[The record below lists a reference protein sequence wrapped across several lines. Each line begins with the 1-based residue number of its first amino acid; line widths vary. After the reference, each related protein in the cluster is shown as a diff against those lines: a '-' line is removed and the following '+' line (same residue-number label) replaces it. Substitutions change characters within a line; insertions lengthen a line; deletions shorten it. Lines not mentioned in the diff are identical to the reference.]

1 MFNKDNVNNSGF
13 TLIELLIAMTI
24 TAIVSA
30 AVFST
35 YRSQQNAQLAQK
47 QVADMQQNLRAALY
61 IMTSEIRMVGYD
73 PAGDNG
79 AGIIDAGDG
88 SDYSNRFTFSYF
100 NEDAGSDD
108 GDNNNDG
115 NVDEAG
121 ETLQHIE
128 YYLYDSSTDTD
139 TAKDDLGRRSGAKL
153 NAIAGNIQSLGFTY
167 LDVNGNTTAD
177 LSEIRSVQM
186 TITAIPESQPSD
198 IEIRARTL
206 TTIVKCRNLG
216 L

>member
-1 MFNKDNVNNSGF
+1 MLNKNNANNSGF

-30 AVFST
+30 AVFSS
-35 YRSQQNAQLAQK
+35 YRSQQDAQLAQK

-61 IMTSEIRMVGYD
+61 IMKSEIRMAGYD

-79 AGIIDAGDG
+79 AGIINAGDG
-88 SDYSNRFTFSYF
+88 SDYSNRLTFSYF
-100 NEDAGSDD
+100 NADAAGD
-108 GDNNNDG
+108 GTNNDNDG
-115 NVDEAG
+115 ATADAD
-121 ETLQHIE
+121 ETLQAIE

-139 TAKDDLGRRSGAKL
+139 TAKDDLGRRSGATL
-153 NAIAGNIQSLGFTY
+153 NAIAGNIQSLKFTY
-167 LDVNGNTTAD
+167 FDVNGNTTTD

-186 TITAIPESQPSD
+186 EITAIPESQPSD
-198 IEIRARTL
+198 IVIRSRTL